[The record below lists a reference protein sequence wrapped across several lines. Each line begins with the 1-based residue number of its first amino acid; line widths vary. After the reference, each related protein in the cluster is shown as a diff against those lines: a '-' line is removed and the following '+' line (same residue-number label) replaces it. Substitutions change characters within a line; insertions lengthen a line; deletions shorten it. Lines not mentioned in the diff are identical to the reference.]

1 MAEDL
6 LGRQFEVS
14 KPNTVRVSDITYIP
28 TQEGWLYQAGH
39 KDLFTGEIVG
49 YAMGERLTTNL
60 TAAQENKV
68 MTEDT
73 SFFAH
78 GSRWVRAD
86 FHLHTRRDREFK
98 DTGSEKDFVTRYI
111 DALKQTD
118 IHVGVITNHNK
129 FDREEFKLLRKAA
142 KQEDI
147 YLMPGV
153 ELSVKDGRNGIHT
166 LVVFHEE
173 WIDNREN
180 ADHINGFLRLT
191 FAGQAN
197 YDHNNA
203 RSNHDLISTIHELN
217 NFQKHYLLIFAH
229 VEDDSGLW
237 GALDGGRITDLGRDK
252 LFCSVT
258 AAFQKVRTRDKREEV
273 KGWLRD
279 WYPVEVEGSDPKT
292 MDEIGRGEQTFIKV
306 GAYTFEAVQFSL
318 KPGADRLSDKA
329 IQRQAHSWVRSIRF
343 EGGILDQKR
352 IDLSDEMNCLIG
364 IRGSGKSAVLECLR
378 FALGL
383 PLPESTEELDLK
395 YKQDLVRFALGSGGK
410 VVVEVEDA
418 QGRRYEIR
426 RILNERA
433 DVYFDGGLRPGVSI
447 PLKNPLFFGQ
457 KELVK
462 RGEGSERELV
472 ERLLGSKLDAIRREI
487 DTQRQR
493 VLDVMVNLDRLKD
506 LDALEQEYQ
515 SKRKDTEFRLE
526 LFEEYGVEQELR
538 RQVEFNAD
546 VTHARRIADAVDAF
560 VRSFDAFL
568 KEQESALTAQP
579 RLESEKNPDIIAD
592 INVILDRI
600 RKAPDSARQVLTET
614 RNDARTLREKLGELE
629 RRREALKDDFA
640 SIERK
645 LSEQLQQAGGVSV
658 RPDDFVKLNTEM
670 QKAKLALEEIA
681 KSRTRKNAL
690 RDELMKEL
698 KRLSDLWHQ
707 EFKQIETEIRKLN
720 ESQTALRIIPEYKGD
735 KVAFLKEMQNHFR
748 GSKLRESTLKS
759 VLGSHA
765 DFVSVHEALDTI
777 CSSLGDS
784 GDVFR
789 RYFNEARPSLLTWQ
803 VPNIFRIEYHGKELR
818 DHSLGQRASA
828 LILFILS
835 QRDND
840 VIVIDQ
846 PEDDLD
852 NQTIFEDVIKLV
864 RTIKQDIQFI
874 FATHNANF
882 PVLGD
887 AEQVGVC
894 SFAGRS
900 ADIQVGSIDEPAI
913 QRAIVS
919 IMEGGHEAFARRK
932 EIYQLWK
939 Q

>member
-1 MAEDL
+1 MHE
-6 LGRQFEVS
+6 
-14 KPNTVRVSDITYIP
+14 IT
-28 TQEGWLYQAGH
+28 
-39 KDLFTGEIVG
+39 
-49 YAMGERLTTNL
+49 N
-60 TAAQENKV
+60 
-68 MTEDT
+68 
-73 SFFAH
+73 FFSH
-78 GSRWVRAD
+78 GCRWVRAD
-86 FHLHTRRDREFK
+86 FHLHTRQDKEFN
-98 DTGSEKDFVTRYI
+98 DAGSEQDFVSRYVA
-111 DALKQTD
+111 ALKQAG
-118 IHVGVITNHNK
+118 IRVGVITNHNK
-129 FDREEFKLLRKAA
+129 FDWDEFKALRKSAN
-142 KQEDI
+142 KEDI

-166 LVVFHEE
+166 LVIFHED
-173 WIDNREN
+173 WVDNREN
-180 ADHINGFLRLT
+180 ADHINSFLGLT
-191 FAGQAN
+191 FAGQTG
-197 YDHNNA
+197 YDNSNA
-203 RSNHDLISTIHELN
+203 RSNHDLLETLRELDK
-217 NFQKHYLLIFAH
+217 FAKDYLLIFAH

-237 GALDGGRITDLGRDK
+237 GALDGGRINELGK
-252 LFCSVT
+252 NELFYSHT
-258 AAFQKVRTRDKREEV
+258 ASFQKVRTRDKREKV
-273 KGWLRD
+273 KGWLGA
-279 WYPVEVEGSDPKT
+279 WYPSEVEGSDPKT
-292 MDEIGRGEQTFIKV
+292 LDEVGRGESTFIKI
-306 GAYTFEAVQFSL
+306 GAFTFEAVQFAL

-329 IQRQAHSWVRSIRF
+329 VQRQVHSCVRSIRF
-343 EGGILDQKR
+343 EGGILDGKR
-352 IDLSDEMNCLIG
+352 IDLSNEMNCLIG

-378 FALGL
+378 FALEL

-418 QGRRYEIR
+418 QGQRYEIR

-433 DVYFDGGLRPGVSI
+433 DIYFDGELRPGVRI

-487 DTQRQR
+487 VTHRQR
-493 VLDVMVNLDRLKD
+493 VLDVMANLDKLKD
-506 LDALEQEYQ
+506 LDTLEQEYQ

-526 LFEEYGVEQELR
+526 LFRKYGVEQQLR

-546 VTHARRIADAVDAF
+546 VTHARRAVDAVDAF
-560 VRSFDAFL
+560 VRSFDSFL
-568 KEQESALTAQP
+568 KEQESELAAQSK
-579 RLESEKNPDIIAD
+579 LESKENADVIAD
-592 INVILDRI
+592 INAILDRI
-600 RKAPDSARQVLTET
+600 RKAPDTARQVLTET
-614 RNDARTLREKLGELE
+614 RNDARALREKLAELE

-645 LSEQLQQAGGVSV
+645 LSEQLQQAGGVSI
-658 RPDDFVKLNTEM
+658 RPDDFVKLNTEL

-690 RDELMKEL
+690 RDELLKEL
-698 KRLSDLWHQ
+698 KRLSDMWHQ
-707 EFKQIETEIRKLN
+707 EFKQIEAEIKKLN
-720 ESQTALRIIPEYKGD
+720 ESQTALRIIPQYKGD
-735 KVAFLKEMQNHFR
+735 KVAFLKELQNHFR
-748 GSKLRESTLKS
+748 GSKLREATLKG
-759 VLGSHA
+759 VLDSPA
-765 DFVSVHEALDTI
+765 DFISVYETLDTI
-777 CSSLGDS
+777 CNNLGDS

-789 RYFNEARPSLLTWQ
+789 RYFNEARASLLTWQ
-803 VPNIFRIEYHGKELR
+803 VPNIFQIEYHGKELR

-864 RTIKQDIQFI
+864 RTLKKSIQFI

-887 AEQVGVC
+887 AEQVGAC
-894 SFAGRS
+894 SFAGGS
-900 ADIQVGSIDEPAI
+900 ADIQVGSIDEPGI
-913 QRAIVS
+913 QKAIVS

>member
-1 MAEDL
+1 M
-6 LGRQFEVS
+6 
-14 KPNTVRVSDITYIP
+14 N
-28 TQEGWLYQAGH
+28 
-39 KDLFTGEIVG
+39 
-49 YAMGERLTTNL
+49 ER
-60 TAAQENKV
+60 
-68 MTEDT
+68 T
-73 SFFAH
+73 SFFLH

-86 FHLHTRRDREFK
+86 FHLHTRRDKEFK
-98 DTGSEKDFVTRYI
+98 YTGPDKEFVAQYI
-111 DALKQTD
+111 SALKQVD
-118 IHVGVITNHNK
+118 IRVGVITNHNK
-129 FDREEFKLLRKAA
+129 FDREEFKALRKAA

-166 LVVFHEE
+166 LIVFHED

-180 ADHINGFLRLT
+180 ADHINGFLGLT
-191 FAGQAN
+191 FAGQTN
-197 YDHNNA
+197 YDNNNA
-203 RSNHDLISTIHELN
+203 RSNHDLLETLRELN
-217 NFQKHYLLIFAH
+217 KFAKDYMLIFAH
-229 VEDDSGLW
+229 VEEDNGLW
-237 GALDGGRITDLGRDK
+237 GALDGGRITELGK
-252 LFCSVT
+252 LELFCSRT
-258 AAFQKVRTRDKREEV
+258 AGFQKVRTRDKREKV
-273 KGWLRD
+273 KGWLGD
-279 WYPVEVEGSDPKT
+279 WYPSEVEGSDPKT
-292 MDEIGRGEQTFIKV
+292 LDEVGHGEQTLIKI
-306 GAYTFEAVQFSL
+306 GAFTYEAVQFSL
-318 KPGADRLSDKA
+318 KPGTDRLSDKV
-329 IQRQAHSWVRSIRF
+329 ISKQVHSWIRSVAF
-343 EGGILDQKR
+343 QGGIFDGKQFN
-352 IDLSDEMNCLIG
+352 LSDEMNCLIG

-378 FALGL
+378 FALEL

-433 DVYFDGGLRPGVSI
+433 DIYFDEELRPGVRI

-472 ERLLGSKLDAIRREI
+472 ERLLGSKLDAVRLEI
-487 DTQRQR
+487 DAQRQR
-493 VLDVMVNLDRLKD
+493 VLDVMMNLDKLKD

-515 SKRKDTEFRLE
+515 SKRKDTEFRLD
-526 LFEEYGVEQELR
+526 LFKKHGVEQQLQ

-546 VTHARRIADAVDAF
+546 VTHARRVADTVDAF

-568 KEQESALTAQP
+568 KEQESELAAQP
-579 RLESEKNPDIIAD
+579 RLESKENADIIAD
-592 INVILDRI
+592 INTILDRI
-600 RKAPDSARQVLTET
+600 RKAPDSARQVLAET
-614 RNDARTLREKLGELE
+614 HNDARALREKLGELE
-629 RRREALKDDFA
+629 RRRETLKDDFA
-640 SIERK
+640 SLERK
-645 LSEQLQQAGGVSV
+645 LSEQLQQAGGVNIRS
-658 RPDDFVKLNTEM
+658 DDFVKLNAEL
-670 QKAKLALEEIA
+670 QKTKLALEEIA
-681 KSRTRKNAL
+681 KSRARRNTL
-690 RDELMKEL
+690 RDELLKEL

-707 EFKQIETEIRKLN
+707 EFKQIEMEIKKLN
-720 ESQTALRIIPEYKGD
+720 ESQTALRIIPHYKGD
-735 KVAFLKEMQNHFR
+735 KVAFLKELQNHFR
-748 GSKLRESTLKS
+748 GSKLREATLKG
-759 VLGSHA
+759 VLDLRA
-765 DFVSVHEALDTI
+765 DFISVYETLDTI
-777 CSSLGDS
+777 CSNLGDS

-789 RYFNEARPSLLTWQ
+789 RYFNEARTSLLTWQ
-803 VPNIFRIEYHGKELR
+803 VPNIFQIEYHGKELR

-864 RTIKQDIQFI
+864 RALKKGIQFV

-887 AEQVGVC
+887 AEQAGAC
-894 SFAGRS
+894 AFAGRS
-900 ADIQVGSIDEPAI
+900 ADIQVGSIDEPGI
-913 QRAIVS
+913 QKAIVS

-932 EIYQLWK
+932 EIYRLWK

>member
-1 MAEDL
+1 MNE
-6 LGRQFEVS
+6 S
-14 KPNTVRVSDITYIP
+14 
-28 TQEGWLYQAGH
+28 
-39 KDLFTGEIVG
+39 
-49 YAMGERLTTNL
+49 
-60 TAAQENKV
+60 
-68 MTEDT
+68 T
-73 SFFAH
+73 SFFVH
-78 GSRWVRAD
+78 GSRWARAD
-86 FHLHTRRDREFK
+86 FHLHTQRDKEFK
-98 DTGSEKDFVTRYI
+98 DTGSDKDFVARYI
-111 DALKQTD
+111 SALRRAD
-118 IHVGVITNHNK
+118 IRVGVITNHNK
-129 FDREEFKLLRKAA
+129 FDREEFKSLRKAA

-166 LVVFHEE
+166 LIVFHED

-180 ADHINGFLRLT
+180 VDHINSFIGLT

-197 YDHNNA
+197 YDNNNA
-203 RSNHDLISTIHELN
+203 RSNHDLLETLRELN
-217 NFQKHYLLIFAH
+217 KFAKDYMLIFAH
-229 VEDDSGLW
+229 VEEDNGLW
-237 GALDGGRITDLGRDK
+237 GALEGGRITELGK
-252 LFCSVT
+252 QELFCSRT
-258 AAFQKVRTRDKREEV
+258 AGFQKVRTRDKFKKV
-273 KGWLRD
+273 KGWLGD
-279 WYPVEVEGSDPKT
+279 WYPAEVEGSDPKT
-292 MDEIGRGEQTFIKV
+292 LDEVGHGEPTFIKI
-306 GAYTFEAVQFSL
+306 GAFTFEAIQFSL
-318 KPGADRLSDKA
+318 KPGTDRLSDKV
-329 IQRQAHSWVRSIRF
+329 ISRQVHSWIRSVAF
-343 EGGILDQKR
+343 QGGILDGKR
-352 IDLSDEMNCLIG
+352 FDLSDEMNCLIG

-378 FALGL
+378 FALEL
-383 PLPESTEELDLK
+383 PLPEFTEELDLK

-418 QGRRYEIR
+418 QGRSYEIR
-426 RILNERA
+426 RILNERT
-433 DVYFDGGLRPGVSI
+433 DIYFDGELRPGVRI

-472 ERLLGSKLDAIRREI
+472 ERLLGSKLDAVRREI
-487 DTQRQR
+487 DAQRQR
-493 VLDVMVNLDRLKD
+493 VLDVMMNLDKLKD

-515 SKRKDTEFRLE
+515 SKRNDTEFRLE
-526 LFEEYGVEQELR
+526 LFKKYGVEQQLQ

-546 VTHARRIADAVDAF
+546 VTHARRVADTVDAF

-568 KEQESALTAQP
+568 KEQESELAAQP
-579 RLESEKNPDIIAD
+579 RLESKENADIIAD
-592 INVILDRI
+592 INVILDSI
-600 RKAPDSARQVLTET
+600 RKAPDSARQVLAKM
-614 RNDARTLREKLGELE
+614 RNDARALREKLGELE
-629 RRREALKDDFA
+629 RRRETLKDDFA
-640 SIERK
+640 SLERK
-645 LSEQLQQAGGVSV
+645 LSEQLQQAGGVNI
-658 RPDDFVKLNTEM
+658 RPDDFVKLNAEL

-681 KSRTRKNAL
+681 KSRARRNTL
-690 RDELMKEL
+690 RDELLKEL

-707 EFKQIETEIRKLN
+707 EFKQIEMEIKKLN
-720 ESQTALRIIPEYKGD
+720 ESQTALRIIPHYKGD
-735 KVAFLKEMQNHFR
+735 KVAFLKELQNHFR
-748 GSKLRESTLKS
+748 GSKLREATLKG
-759 VLGSHA
+759 VLDSRA
-765 DFVSVHEALDTI
+765 DFISVYEALDTI
-777 CSSLGDS
+777 CSNLGDS

-789 RYFNEARPSLLTWQ
+789 RYFNEARTSLLTWQ
-803 VPNIFRIEYHGKELR
+803 VPNIFQIEYHGKELR

-864 RTIKQDIQFI
+864 RALKKGIQFV

-887 AEQVGVC
+887 AEQVGAC

-900 ADIQVGSIDEPAI
+900 ADIEVGSIDEPGI
-913 QRAIVS
+913 QKAIVS